1 MTDSRIP
8 NAMSE
13 LEYAPCAAA
22 VATEIP
28 ARHVLEPA
36 AAVAP
41 APAAAGGK
49 RVRRPIGPP
58 LTAKVECNSYY
69 IINEGYSNHLENF
82 QPL

>member
-1 MTDSRIP
+1 
-8 NAMSE
+8 MSE

-58 LTAKVECNSYY
+58 LTARVACYSHH
-69 IINEGYSNHLENF
+69 ITIVGYLYQLENF